1 MRKIACLAAFALALA
16 AAPGLA
22 TEIGSVAAVNT
33 DVTGTPPAANSRI
46 LNISDE
52 VVLNE
57 RIVSSATGTAQF
69 LFLDQTSLTV
79 SPQSDLVLDRYVY
92 DPDQGTGDIAVGMTK
107 GVLRFI
113 GGRISKS
120 SDAVVRT
127 PITTIGI
134 RGGISLVVASDGIVR
149 IVHAAG
155 DYTRAGCD
163 AGTSC
168 KGPPVTVSRPNAVIE
183 VRPGEAPQY
192 AGIISPAGIA
202 EIYEALSV
210 TSGGG
215 ARNIDQIVAVLGRG
229 QEGTAAVPSGGNAPY
244 QNPISTRGESSVA
257 VAPLDLSQ
265 DSMTSDTEFR
275 TLAFSDPRFLDS
287 IGGDGG
293 FVDVGGS
300 GQVRGQLVWNNNSDL
315 DLHLFLPNDAGEVA
329 FFNQTIVFNNGQA
342 TATLDFDNLGGTINQ
357 PPDLRVEN
365 IVVNGQVPGGTYNF
379 LVDLFSGRSNPTT
392 PFTLTMTP
400 DGGQTTQTVTG
411 ILESGDSGLIPLI
424 VPGAPGIPETTPPTS
439 VSQAGS

>member
-1 MRKIACLAAFALALA
+1 MRKAACLATFVLALA
-16 AAPGLA
+16 SAPALA

-33 DVTGTPPAANSRI
+33 DVTGTPPTADSRI
-46 LNISDE
+46 LSISDD

-79 SPQSDLVLDRYVY
+79 SPQSELVLDRYVY
-92 DPDQGTGDIAVGMTK
+92 DPDQGTGEIAVDMTK

-134 RGGISLVVASDGIVR
+134 RGGISLIVVSGDNVR

-155 DYTRAGCD
+155 DYTRASCD

-183 VRPGEAPQY
+183 VRPGEAPKY

-202 EIYEALSV
+202 EIYSALSV
-210 TSGGG
+210 TGGG
-215 ARNIDQIVAVLGRG
+215 GGRNIDRILAALGRG
-229 QEGTAAVPSGGNAPY
+229 QQGTAAVSSGGNAPY
-244 QNPISTRGESSVA
+244 QSPISTRGESV
-257 VAPLDLSQ
+257 PLDLPR
-265 DSMTSDTEFR
+265 DSMTTETEFR
-275 TLAFSDPRFLDS
+275 TLAFSDPRFLES
-287 IGGDGG
+287 IGDGGG
-293 FVDVGGS
+293 FVDVGGE
-300 GQVRGQLVWNNNSDL
+300 GFVRGQLVWNNDSDL
-315 DLHLFLPNDAGEVA
+315 DLHLFLPNNAGEVA
-329 FFNQTIVFNNGQA
+329 FFSPSIVFNNGQA
-342 TATLDFDNLGGTINQ
+342 TATLDFDNLGNTINQ
-357 PPDLRVEN
+357 QPDVRVEN
-365 IVVNGQVPGGTYNF
+365 IVVNGQVPGGVYNF
-379 LVDLFSGRSNPTT
+379 LVDLFSARSNPTT
-392 PFTLTMTP
+392 PFTLTMTG

-411 ILESGDSGLIPLI
+411 ILQSGDSGPIPLV
-424 VPGAPGIPETTPPTS
+424 VPGTTNPPTT
-439 VSQAGS
+439 VPPALTN